1 LTAIDI
7 DPALSKVLY
16 MQLIYKIEDKS
27 KWDEALANGVYK
39 GAPIDLADGF
49 IHFSTARQ
57 LGETAAKHFGG
68 REGLIVA
75 GIDAKLLGS
84 PLKWEVSRGGALF
97 PHLYTVL
104 DMKAVVRTYDLPLDE
119 NGDHVFVDEIL
130 QWD

>member
-1 LTAIDI
+1 
-7 DPALSKVLY
+7 
-16 MQLIYKIEDKS
+16 MQLVYKIEDKS

-57 LGETAAKHFGG
+57 LRETAARHFGG
-68 REGLIVA
+68 RQGLIVA
-75 GIDAKLLGS
+75 GIDTRLLG
-84 PLKWEVSRGGALF
+84 PQLKWEVSRGGALF

-104 DMKAVVRTYDLPLDE
+104 DMKAVVRTYDLVLDE
-119 NGDHVFVDEIL
+119 NGNHVFADEIL